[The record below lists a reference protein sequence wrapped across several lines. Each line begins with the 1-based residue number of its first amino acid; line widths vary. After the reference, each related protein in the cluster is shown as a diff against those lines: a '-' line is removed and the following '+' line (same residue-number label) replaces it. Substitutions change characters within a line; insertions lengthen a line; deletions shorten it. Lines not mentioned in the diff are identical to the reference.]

1 MIKKTLVW
9 GEIVTTEISLTCS
22 WIDLTSS
29 ILNSAT
35 RLDPFILAALL
46 ED

>member
-1 MIKKTLVW
+1 MLVW
-9 GEIVTTEISLTCS
+9 AKVVTTESSLTCS
-22 WIDLTSS
+22 WTDLTSS